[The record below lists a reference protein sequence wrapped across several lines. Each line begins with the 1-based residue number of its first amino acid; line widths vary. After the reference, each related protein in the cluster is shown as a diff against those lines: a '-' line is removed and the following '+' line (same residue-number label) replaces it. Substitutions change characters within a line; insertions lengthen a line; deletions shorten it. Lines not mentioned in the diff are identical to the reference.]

1 LIQIIQRLQW
11 LARFLVGIELTLGMV
26 IWFVHVSSVSLH
38 IVLGLI
44 VTLILLLFSLLA
56 LMTRG
61 IRRPGVIGILYSCV
75 LPGLGLTQY
84 TLLAG
89 NLHWLIQI
97 AHMLIGVGAVG
108 LIQIIGDRYQRC
120 KATASAQAEQAAA
133 QVNFRAS

>member
-1 LIQIIQRLQW
+1 
-11 LARFLVGIELTLGMV
+11 MV

-89 NLHWLIQI
+89 NLHWLIQ
-97 AHMLIGVGAVG
+97 LG
-108 LIQIIGDRYQRC
+108 QW
-120 KATASAQAEQAAA
+120 
-133 QVNFRAS
+133 